1 MQYIDILDVN
11 IYHLQ
16 LFIYTVECGSMTKA
30 AHLAHVS
37 QSMLSKT
44 ISKLEQKF
52 GLQLFVRKNN
62 GLSVTPAGKILYDE
76 EGMGTVEVI
85 LIILVLIGL
94 VIIFKSQ
101 LTDLVESIFTK
112 ITKQAGTI

>member
-76 EGMGTVEVI
+76 SVKLKGSLELALEKAHLAQEARRLPIRIVNS
-85 LIILVLIGL
+85 GL
-94 VIIFKSQ
+94 KKDPLQKSG
-101 LTDLVESIFTK
+101 K
-112 ITKQAGTI
+112 